1 MLYEK
6 LRLRIRNAIRY
17 IGESDLFQFYGENE
31 NNGNFSLSWK
41 KDWSISIIEGEG
53 FLSATESV
61 VFCFQNSIN
70 RYGNIFQRGN
80 LVL

>member
-1 MLYEK
+1 MITLILTKQYW
-6 LRLRIRNAIRY
+6 LNY
-17 IGESDLFQFYGENE
+17 QTDNFQFVVE
-31 NNGNFSLSWK
+31 
-41 KDWSISIIEGEG
+41 KDWFISIIEGEG